1 MSELDDVKAIL
12 SEIRDNQRR
21 ALEQQEKQVA
31 LASEQL
37 DRAKTQVEESLRL
50 QREAIAKQRTI
61 MRFALPGIALCIF
74 AIIYLIV
81 RYF

>member
-1 MSELDDVKAIL
+1 MSDLDEVKTIL
-12 SEIRDNQRR
+12 FDIRDNQKR

-31 LASEQL
+31 LATEQL

-50 QREAIAKQRTI
+50 QREAIAKQRTVT
-61 MRFALPGIALCIF
+61 RFALPGIALCMF
-74 AIIYLIV
+74 AIVYLIV